1 MTLTQRLEY
10 GSLLTVGWFH
20 SLHHFS
26 QLSEDLSLS
35 NEHTD
40 PGHGANMA
48 QDQLLK
54 PGQCVPDLDKG

>member
-35 NEHTD
+35 NEHTLTQV
-40 PGHGANMA
+40 ME
-48 QDQLLK
+48 LIWLRTSF
-54 PGQCVPDLDKG
+54 